1 MLIEVYPCP
10 RSESAKMKLPSTPRS
25 WRKLQSVLPTTII
38 VSKDQPILGGCS
50 AAHSAPDL
58 SCKRCS
64 CLLIKNLPELARLFV
79 VQCGNCG
86 FQMRLDRGSESL
98 SWLASAARFLDGGRR
113 ELARKPP
120 GALRVADQ

>member
-1 MLIEVYPCP
+1 
-10 RSESAKMKLPSTPRS
+10 MKLPSTPRS
-25 WRKLQSVLPTTII
+25 WIRLQSVPPTTII
-38 VSKDQPILGGCS
+38 VSKDQPILGGRS
-50 AAHSAPDL
+50 ATHSGPDL

-86 FQMRLDRGSESL
+86 FQMSLDGGSKDL
-98 SWLASAARFLDGGRR
+98 NWLTSAVRFLDEGSR

-120 GALRVADQ
+120 EALPVANQ